1 MFIFR
6 KAFEMQSKQQGEGE
20 QKPSQANQS
29 TPPQEQFS
37 QQQKPQP
44 HDYDV
49 KRQQAM
55 REHS

>member
-1 MFIFR
+1 
-6 KAFEMQSKQQGEGE
+6 MQSKQQGEGE

-44 HDYDV
+44 YDYDV